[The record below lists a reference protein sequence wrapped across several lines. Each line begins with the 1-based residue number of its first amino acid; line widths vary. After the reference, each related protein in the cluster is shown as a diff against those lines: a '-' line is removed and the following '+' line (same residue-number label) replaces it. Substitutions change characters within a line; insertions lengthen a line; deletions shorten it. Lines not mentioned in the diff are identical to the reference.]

1 MPGGRGCEFGSCCRA
16 VTEGN
21 RLCYRMQCVQT
32 TLGITRELGW
42 EADKY
47 SVAFQS
53 RLGPLPWIQPYLDE
67 HIEGLVANHRRRI
80 AVVTP
85 SFISDCLETLFE
97 IGVECREQFDEAGG
111 EEFQLVPNLNN
122 DAGWFKAVY
131 EIASK
136 HLGYFAREV

>member
-1 MPGGRGCEFGSCCRA
+1 M
-16 VTEGN
+16 
-21 RLCYRMQCVQT
+21 
-32 TLGITRELGW
+32 
-42 EADKY
+42 
-47 SVAFQS
+47 
-53 RLGPLPWIQPYLDE
+53 
-67 HIEGLVANHRRRI
+67 ANHRRRI

-97 IGVECREQFDEAGG
+97 IGVEYRERFDEAGG

-136 HLGYFAREV
+136 HLDFLQERFELCRNYQLRVNGEHQFLLFPISWLVIAIN